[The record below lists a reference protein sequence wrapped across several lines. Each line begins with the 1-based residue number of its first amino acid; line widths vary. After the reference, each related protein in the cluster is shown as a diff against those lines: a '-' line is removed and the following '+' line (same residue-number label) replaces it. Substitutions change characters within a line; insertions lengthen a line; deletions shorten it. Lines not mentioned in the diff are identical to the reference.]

1 MTHAVRRWIRQGVL
15 FPVVAVVLLGV
26 VGCDLEELL
35 EVDLP
40 GIVPEEALDDPTLA
54 ATLTASV
61 VSDTE
66 CAWDNYV
73 AAAANHSDEYIESSG
88 NLTMRNW
95 GLRWVPANDPNY
107 SQGSCEG
114 WGYGLYTPLQTA
126 RFQAEDVYQRLG
138 EFGADVPNASE
149 LQATV
154 RAYGGYSLIALGE
167 GFCEMSLDVGPLMT
181 PAEVLAV
188 AETRFTEAI
197 QLAGSAGRDD
207 LVNLA
212 TVGRAR
218 VRLDLEN
225 FAGAI
230 SDASA
235 IPGGFLH
242 VATRDQSD
250 ARRYNTH
257 CELVNCDIWRH
268 ATVADNFRTL
278 TIGTDGQ
285 PTEGD
290 GVPDTRVN
298 VATSGEVGF
307 DFATVWYYHDK
318 ITSRG
323 DPVLMASY
331 REAQL
336 ILAEASARTGNIDA
350 ARAAING
357 LRTLAGLPTFQ
368 PAATQ
373 EEMIELVIE
382 ERRREM
388 FVEGA
393 HRYNDMLRFRGTRF
407 EIPFLGDPGSIHP
420 NGFDQTGTPYSNATC
435 FPLPEVETGS
445 NPNL

>member
-1 MTHAVRRWIRQGVL
+1 MKHVMRQRARCKVL
-15 FPVVAVVLLGV
+15 APAFALVVLGL
-26 VGCDLEELL
+26 GCDTEALL

-54 ATLTASV
+54 ATLVASV

-88 NLTMRNW
+88 NLTLRNW
-95 GLRWVPANDPNY
+95 GLRWIPANDPNY
-107 SQGSCEG
+107 SQAACED

-126 RFQAEDVYQRLG
+126 RFQAEDVYERVG
-138 EFGADVPNASE
+138 GFGADVTNSDE

-154 RAYGGYSLIALGE
+154 RAYGGYSLLALGE
-167 GFCEMSLDVGPLMT
+167 GFCEMAIDVGPLMT
-181 PAEVLAV
+181 PAEVLAL
-188 AETRFTEAI
+188 AETRFSEAI
-197 QLAGSAGRDD
+197 QLATSAGRND
-207 LVNLA
+207 LANLA

-218 VRLDLEN
+218 VRLDLED
-225 FAGAI
+225 FSGAV

-235 IPGGFLH
+235 VPAGFLH

-257 CELVNCDIWRH
+257 CEMVNCDIWKH
-268 ATVADNFRTL
+268 ASVADNYRDL
-278 TIGTDGQ
+278 TIGADGR
-285 PTEGD
+285 PTESD
-290 GVPDTRVN
+290 GMPDMRVN
-298 VATSGEVGF
+298 VATDGEVGF
-307 DFATVWYYHDK
+307 DFATVWYFHDK
-318 ITSRG
+318 ISSRS
-323 DPVLMASY
+323 DPVSMASY

-336 ILAEASARTGNIDA
+336 ILAEASARTGDLGA
-350 ARAAING
+350 ARTAING
-357 LRTLAGLPTFQ
+357 LRMLAGIPAFEA
-368 PAATQ
+368 AATQ
-373 EEMIELVIE
+373 DEMIELVIE

-420 NGFDQTGTPYSNATC
+420 NGFDQTGTPYSDATC